1 MEALNRLADNSDNWQ
16 PRKTRYEP
24 CLSVPPTRITRPL
37 LLASPTAFSTPNER
51 TNEHLLFVRAKR
63 FLRHLKLA
71 GRGLPSMMVQSWT
84 EEKKEKRR
92 GRRRGRKF
100 FERYRRRTSK
110 LLFIFRKRDECFV
123 VVCRIVVD
131 SILINR

>member
-37 LLASPTAFSTPNER
+37 LASPNRVFNSER
-51 TNEHLLFVRAKR
+51 TNERAPP
-63 FLRHLKLA
+63 LRASKA
-71 GRGLPSMMVQSWT
+71 FFAPPETCRSRPPVNDGAIVD

-92 GRRRGRKF
+92 RRGRRGRKF